1 MPKSTSSACCGRC
14 LGTGG
19 SFPYQSARGQWR
31 DGIVLE
37 LGDILDYKAPPL
49 ISIRE
54 IFEHITEKLVSTY
67 PEELEALCNKFAN
80 TPLKILTCCSGT
92 KSPILG
98 LTMVQKSSYEKKLV
112 ISHEAS
118 AEIKPERAAVLV
130 GLRRCGR
137 RKVMKDIDGC
147 YVITLYEL
155 NLVLKLLSCAAM

>member
-1 MPKSTSSACCGRC
+1 MLLEASYQSGKEPPRGAQPDTTSSACCGRC

-19 SFPYQSARGQWR
+19 SLLYWSARGQWQ
-31 DGIVLE
+31 DGIVFE

-98 LTMVQKSSYEKKLV
+98 LTMVQKCEFLSHLTSCSNYCSSLTR
-112 ISHEAS
+112 HAS
-118 AEIKPERAAVLV
+118 FL
-130 GLRRCGR
+130 
-137 RKVMKDIDGC
+137 
-147 YVITLYEL
+147 
-155 NLVLKLLSCAAM
+155 